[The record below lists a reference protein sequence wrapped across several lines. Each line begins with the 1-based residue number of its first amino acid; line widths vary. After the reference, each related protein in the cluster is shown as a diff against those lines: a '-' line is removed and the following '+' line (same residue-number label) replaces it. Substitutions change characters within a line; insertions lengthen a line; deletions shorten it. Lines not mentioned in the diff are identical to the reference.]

1 MALQVTNILKFLLVS
16 LRYAYSPPSR
26 SLELL
31 MLKLT
36 MSLGLPWEVIE
47 RVIEHCYDNRRA
59 LYNFSVTCHQLRPLS
74 LSLLVADIEF
84 KHKEQIFG
92 LCDLLRTKPHL
103 QPLVRTM
110 SVYPTDL
117 VPCPLLG
124 MLKNL
129 NEIVFTDH
137 RFADSDQ
144 GVELHRPPIILHKS
158 TLTYCGG
165 LGTHIQ
171 TIQFFR
177 VTFATDLE
185 LARML
190 SAFSRIKVLTFE
202 DVAIKKNASAP
213 LVATTRQRLS
223 RRLHLGTLHVRFA
236 RPCPCV
242 SADLFVFR

>member
-1 MALQVTNILKFLLVS
+1 
-16 LRYAYSPPSR
+16 
-26 SLELL
+26 
-31 MLKLT
+31 MLKLS
-36 MSLGLPWEVIE
+36 MSLALPWEVIE

-92 LCDLLRTKPHL
+92 LCDLLRAKPHL
-103 QPLVRTM
+103 QLLVRTM

-124 MLKNL
+124 MLTNL

-144 GVELHRPPIILHKS
+144 GVELHRPPIVLHKS

-202 DVAIKKNASAP
+202 DVAIKKIASAP

-236 RPCPCV
+236 RPCACV